1 MGDGQVLRRQVVL
14 GGEEERHQPPQQR
27 KGDPLAGAAVGFGG
41 LARALP
47 GRAVLGVQAPTL
59 DPATPVPTSLEA
71 LAASPEIRPEEVRRA
86 QALAVE
92 VDSRAADPDLH
103 FTAVLGKLEP
113 LPHLDPPGR
122 QGSGNLTLI
131 GCRAVTDRK
140 PYRHRFPLSV
150 IGYALRLYH
159 RFPLSQRDVQELLH
173 ERGVQ
178 VSHETLRQW
187 NIKFA
192 PLLTEE
198 LRHREPRRGS
208 RWHLDEVCVK
218 VGGVKHW
225 LWRAVDE
232 YGDVLDILLQ
242 EHRDTQAAKSFFVR
256 LLGEYDVP
264 EVIHT
269 DKLWSYG
276 AALREVPVLHAVEH
290 VQVVSTARCNNLVE
304 QSHRPTRQQERGQ
317 LGFKR
322 RKRTQEFLA
331 LHARVSN
338 LHRHTRT
345 TVPATLRRS
354 HQSAALLRLR
364 EAMQQVA

>member
-1 MGDGQVLRRQVVL
+1 MPRRYIELRVNRLEQREIHVPGADIL
-14 GGEEERHQPPQQR
+14 GNPGH
-27 KGDPLAGAAVGFGG
+27 VG
-41 LARALP
+41 
-47 GRAVLGVQAPTL
+47 L
-59 DPATPVPTSLEA
+59 D
-71 LAASPEIRPEEVRRA
+71 
-86 QALAVE
+86 
-92 VDSRAADPDLH
+92 
-103 FTAVLGKLEP
+103 
-113 LPHLDPPGR
+113 
-122 QGSGNLTLI
+122 GSGNLTLL

-198 LRHREPRRGS
+198 LRYREPRRGS

-276 AALREVPVLHAVEH
+276 AALREIPCSTTWSTFRSFPPPAV
-290 VQVVSTARCNNLVE
+290 TIWW
-304 QSHRPTRQQERGQ
+304 
-317 LGFKR
+317 
-322 RKRTQEFLA
+322 
-331 LHARVSN
+331 SN
-338 LHRHTRT
+338 LIDPPGSKNEANWASSAGNEHKNSSPCTPESRTSIDTREPPFPPPSDEAINPQLFSAGEGDAAGGLILKP
-345 TVPATLRRS
+345 PAE
-354 HQSAALLRLR
+354 LLRPHSG
-364 EAMQQVA
+364 

>member
-1 MGDGQVLRRQVVL
+1 M
-14 GGEEERHQPPQQR
+14 
-27 KGDPLAGAAVGFGG
+27 
-41 LARALP
+41 
-47 GRAVLGVQAPTL
+47 
-59 DPATPVPTSLEA
+59 
-71 LAASPEIRPEEVRRA
+71 
-86 QALAVE
+86 
-92 VDSRAADPDLH
+92 
-103 FTAVLGKLEP
+103 
-113 LPHLDPPGR
+113 
-122 QGSGNLTLI
+122 
-131 GCRAVTDRK
+131 TDRK

-264 EVIHT
+264 EVIHI
-269 DKLWSYG
+269 D
-276 AALREVPVLHAVEH
+276 
-290 VQVVSTARCNNLVE
+290 NLVE

-354 HQSAALLRLR
+354 HQSAALLRWR

>member
-1 MGDGQVLRRQVVL
+1 M
-14 GGEEERHQPPQQR
+14 
-27 KGDPLAGAAVGFGG
+27 
-41 LARALP
+41 
-47 GRAVLGVQAPTL
+47 
-59 DPATPVPTSLEA
+59 
-71 LAASPEIRPEEVRRA
+71 
-86 QALAVE
+86 
-92 VDSRAADPDLH
+92 
-103 FTAVLGKLEP
+103 
-113 LPHLDPPGR
+113 
-122 QGSGNLTLI
+122 
-131 GCRAVTDRK
+131 TDRK

-208 RWHLDEVCVK
+208 RWFLDEVCVE
-218 VGGVKHW
+218 VGGVKYW

-232 YGDVLDILLQ
+232 SGAVLDILLQ
-242 EHRDTQAAKSFFVR
+242 EHRDTGAAKSFFVR
-256 LLGEYDVP
+256 LLGEYNAP

-276 AALREVPVLHAVEH
+276 AAIRELPVLHTVEH
-290 VQVVSTARCNNLVE
+290 VQVISTARCNNLVE
-304 QSHRPTRQQERGQ
+304 QRAGPIREEWRPSGRPFTTRVPFCPRQAHRPTRQQERSQ

-322 RKRTQEFLA
+322 RRRAQEFLS

-338 LHRHTRT
+338 LHCHTRT
-345 TVPATLRRS
+345 TVPAPLRRS
-354 HQSAALLRLR
+354 NQDAALLRWR
-364 EAMQQVA
+364 DAIRQAA